1 MKDLGSGVLVIEPHS
16 VVGDVSLFLA
26 DHGGHCNSIAIMS
39 ASFFGRDRPVTI
51 EQVRKDYVECTSAFA
66 FLACAAGVIGF
77 LGYILV
83 KLFPESVVIVQI
95 GVEREHRRRGLGRA
109 MVEEVQR
116 AADTL
121 DRPLLC
127 RIAETDRVAWDFF
140 RACNLSGFGVCRA
153 TVPGGRDEYLMR
165 SQANW
170 PEHTEV

>member
-51 EQVRKDYVECTSAFA
+51 EQVRKDYV
-66 FLACAAGVIGF
+66 
-77 LGYILV
+77 GYILV